1 MVDLLFAG
9 DFYSPHAVAPDVAE
23 DVRAVIGEA
32 QHAFVNLEA
41 PLTQTTHRIKKSGPA
56 IVSHPASAAHL
67 REIGFTAVTTANNHI
82 LDAGRIGLRDT
93 LAACRSVG
101 LAQAGVR
108 VNAEGEA
115 GGGHLDLPLP
125 TGSTVRILVYCEHE
139 WSVTDGDSAVGW
151 SVVAAARSVREAKAE
166 GKRAIV
172 VLHGGNEYFP
182 LPRPVLRDEL
192 RFVAEV
198 GADAVIMHHNHMP
211 SAYEVWA
218 GVPIAYGIGNFQ
230 FAMANPHSEWHE
242 GLLAGITFEESGA
255 RLSLTPV
262 VTTESFEVSLAHGA
276 DKERILNQVE
286 GYRQQVTSDVALR
299 ALWDE
304 FCSGTGKALLRV
316 ALQPTSK
323 RGSAVMAEA
332 WISHMGR
339 HPENLLALTN
349 VMQCESLRDLMAD
362 HLRKAVDETVN
373 WGEL

>member
-1 MVDLLFAG
+1 M
-9 DFYSPHAVAPDVAE
+9 APDVAD
-23 DVRAVIGEA
+23 DVRALIREA
-32 QHAFVNLEA
+32 QHAVVNLEA

-67 REIGFTAVTTANNHI
+67 KDVGFAVVTTANNHI

-93 LAACRSVG
+93 LAGCRRAG
-101 LAQAGVR
+101 LAQAGIR
-108 VNAEGEA
+108 VEAEGEA
-115 GGGHLDLPLP
+115 GSGHLDLPLLD
-125 TGSTVRILVYCEHE
+125 GSTVRILSYCEHE

-151 SVVAAARSVREAKAE
+151 SVVAAARGVIEAKVE
-166 GKRAIV
+166 GKRVVV

-192 RFVAEV
+192 RFLAEV

-262 VTTESFEVSLAHGA
+262 VTSESFEVSLACGA

-286 GYRQQVTSDVALR
+286 GYKQQVTSDVALR

-316 ALQPTSK
+316 ALQPTSS
-323 RGSAVMAEA
+323 RGSALIVEA
-332 WISHMGR
+332 WISHMAR
-339 HPENLLALTN
+339 HPENLLVLTN
-349 VMQCESLRDLMAD
+349 VMQCESLRDLITD
-362 HLRKAVDETVN
+362 HLRNAVDDTVD
-373 WGEL
+373 WG